1 MRAVAAAV
9 AIAAIA
15 WTAAAQAADGA
26 QVFAGTC
33 QACHAESG
41 VGTPGL
47 APPLVS
53 PVIANAATKQ
63 KDYPTMVVL
72 NGLTGSIPLA
82 AGGTMSSA
90 MAPQQGLSDDEV
102 AAVVSYLYRLNH
114 AKTVIK
120 PADVARVRAQPAS
133 GDDLKRMRLDLM
145 K

>member
-1 MRAVAAAV
+1 MRAAAAV
-9 AIAAIA
+9 AAMTAIA
-15 WTAAAQAADGA
+15 WTGAAQAADGA
-26 QVFAGTC
+26 QVFGGTC
-33 QACHAESG
+33 QTCHAESG

-72 NGLTGSIPLA
+72 SGLTGSIPLA
-82 AGGTMSSA
+82 AGGTLSSA

-114 AKTVIK
+114 AKMVIK

>member
-1 MRAVAAAV
+1 MRAIAIVAAV
-9 AIAAIA
+9 ATIA
-15 WTAAAQAADGA
+15 WIGAACAADGA

-33 QACHAESG
+33 QACHAVGG

-53 PVIANAATKQ
+53 PVIATAATKQ
-63 KDYPTMVVL
+63 KDYPAMVVL
-72 NGLTGSIPLA
+72 NGLSGSIPLA
-82 AGGTMSSA
+82 GGGTIASA
-90 MAPQQGLSDDEV
+90 MPPQQALSDDEV

-114 AKTVIK
+114 AKTAIK

-133 GDDLKRMRLDLM
+133 GEDLKRMRLDLM